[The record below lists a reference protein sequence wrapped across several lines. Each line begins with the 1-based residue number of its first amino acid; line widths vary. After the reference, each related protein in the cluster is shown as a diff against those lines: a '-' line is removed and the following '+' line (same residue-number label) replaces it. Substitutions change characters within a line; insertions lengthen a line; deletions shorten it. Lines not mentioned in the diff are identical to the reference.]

1 MMGGKLPKRSPE
13 NCLPEKNGLSANP
26 FLTAAIS
33 ANEEI
38 VRIIERG
45 YTESHFEKGSI
56 GAGGDISS
64 GIDLLAEEI
73 FVKHLGKFGRIE
85 SEESGVIGEGAE
97 TIIIDPID
105 GSSNALSLFP
115 YFGTSVARI
124 NADGIL
130 DAAIVCNLANR
141 EIFIKEAGEPVLQ
154 GRLFDAE
161 YYPPRVAPQSEIGL
175 FEKAYAHPEIVLK
188 LDQLG
193 LKFRAPGAVALS
205 LAYAQTVS
213 YMLYV
218 GPYRIY
224 DFAAGLAL
232 CEGLEVIVEEDYVI
246 VSKDKEIAQRLE
258 LLVKDSLAST
268 QEKQV
273 CIFNNKKENE

>member
-1 MMGGKLPKRSPE
+1 MTDGKLPKRSLG
-13 NCLPEKNGLSANP
+13 NCLPEKSSIFVGP
-26 FLTAAIS
+26 FLAASIS

-38 VRIIERG
+38 ARIIERG
-45 YTESHFEKGSI
+45 YTESHFEKGNV
-56 GAGGDISS
+56 GAGGDVSS
-64 GIDLLAEEI
+64 GLDLLAEEI
-73 FVKHLGKFGRIE
+73 FVKYLGKFGRIE
-85 SEESGVIGEGAE
+85 SEESGVIGEGDA

-130 DAAIVCNLANR
+130 DTAIVCNLASR
-141 EIFIKEAGEPVLQ
+141 EIFFKEAGEPVLQ
-154 GRLFDAE
+154 GKLFNTD
-161 YYPPRVAPQSEIGL
+161 YFPPRVAPNAEIGL
-175 FEKAYAHPEIVLK
+175 FEKAYAHPEIVSNLT
-188 LDQLG
+188 QMG

-205 LAYAQTVS
+205 LAYARTVG
-213 YMLYV
+213 YLLYV

-246 VSKDKEIAQRLE
+246 VSKDKETVQKLE
-258 LLVKDSLAST
+258 VLVKASLVSVS
-268 QEKQV
+268 E
-273 CIFNNKKENE
+273 